1 MLLQHEADHCRREA
15 MRFEGKPEA
24 PFLLHLASA
33 FEELA
38 LASQAG
44 QTAPFQDGQL
54 RRGT

>member
-38 LASQAG
+38 LGSQAG